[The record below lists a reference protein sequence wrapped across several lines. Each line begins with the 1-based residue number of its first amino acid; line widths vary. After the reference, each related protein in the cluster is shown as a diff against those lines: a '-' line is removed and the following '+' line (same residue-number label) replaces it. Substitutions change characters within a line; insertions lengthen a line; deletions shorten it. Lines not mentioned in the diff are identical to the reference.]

1 MSYSGAPWQSL
12 QNGKATSL
20 KAPDSR
26 RSPRA
31 KPGAPK
37 RRKHTGSGEIGVSQR
52 QVVWGFSGLVVLAAI
67 AGGLWAEHGTSPD
80 GPNPTVAVTE
90 TTPLDMQVAETSIPT
105 LQVADTTPSR
115 QVPQTQSDIQMS
127 FAPLVKTVTPA
138 VVNVYATKTEQGFQS
153 PFQGDPFF
161 SQLFGNDAF
170 QSRPQKSQSLGSGV
184 IVDPKG
190 VIVTNSHVVSGA
202 DEIHIALSGGRE
214 YPVKLLLDDPKSDL
228 AVLQIQNPSGK
239 PFPALTFANSDDLQ
253 VGDLVLAIGNPF
265 GVGQTVTS
273 GIVSALARTG
283 VETGN
288 FDYFIQ
294 TDAAI
299 NPGNSGGALVDLQGH
314 LVGINTAIFTRSGG
328 SVGIGFAIPANM
340 AHTVAEAGEKGGPI
354 VRPWFGARLQE
365 VTTDIADSLNIDPLH
380 GALITEVAPDSPAAK
395 AGLKSGDAIIKI
407 DGIDVD
413 APQGF
418 DFRFATKELGSTSD
432 ITYARSGKTVDV
444 NVAVAAAPGA
454 AADQTAEITGETR
467 FAGTTVSVLTPP
479 VAQDMNLP
487 FDSKG
492 VVVTRIAS
500 GSPAEQMGL
509 QTGDVIVSI
518 DGRNINDLGTF
529 KSLVSTRTNG
539 WQIVLTR
546 NGQTIQSYISG

>member
-1 MSYSGAPWQSL
+1 M
-12 QNGKATSL
+12 
-20 KAPDSR
+20 R
-26 RSPRA
+26 
-31 KPGAPK
+31 
-37 RRKHTGSGEIGVSQR
+37 VSQR
-52 QVVWGFSGLVVLAAI
+52 QVVWGFSGLVVVAALG
-67 AGGLWAEHGTSPD
+67 AGLWGEFGDKAQQVDNSVVTGT
-80 GPNPTVAVTE
+80 V
-90 TTPLDMQVAETSIPT
+90 PLDMQVAETNAPVPSIQPA
-105 LQVADTTPSR
+105 QADAGPR
-115 QVPQTQSDIQMS
+115 QVPQSQAEVQLS
-127 FAPLVKTVTPA
+127 FAPLVKQVTPA

-161 SQLFGNDAF
+161 SQLFGGGMF
-170 QSRPQKSQSLGSGV
+170 QSRPQTSQSLGSGV

-228 AVLQIQNPSGK
+228 AVLQIDNANGK
-239 PFPALTFANSDDLQ
+239 TFPALAFADSDGLQ

-299 NPGNSGGALVDLQGH
+299 NPGNSGGALVNLRGE

-340 AHTVAEAGEKGGPI
+340 ARTVAEAGEKGGPI

-365 VTTDIADSLNIDPLH
+365 VTTDIADSLNIDPPH
-380 GALITEVAPDSPAAK
+380 GALITEIAPDGPAAK
-395 AGLKSGDAIIKI
+395 AGLKSGDAIVKI
-407 DGIDVD
+407 DGVDVD

-418 DFRFATKELGSTSD
+418 DFRFATKDIGKTAD
-432 ITYARSGKTVDV
+432 ITYVRSGQTADAE
-444 NVAVAAAPGA
+444 VAVTPAPAPAG
-454 AADQTAEITGETR
+454 DQTAQITGNTR
-467 FAGTTVSVLTPP
+467 FAGTTVAVLTPA
-479 VAQDMNLP
+479 VAQDLNLP

-492 VVVTRIAS
+492 VVVTQVTA
-500 GSPAEQMGL
+500 GSPADDMGL
-509 QTGDVIVSI
+509 RKGDIITAI
-518 DGRNINDLGTF
+518 DGRQIGDVATF
-529 KSLVSTRTNG
+529 KSLVSKRTEG
-539 WQIVLTR
+539 WQIVLNR
-546 NGQTIQSYISG
+546 NGQVIQTFISG

>member
-1 MSYSGAPWQSL
+1 M
-12 QNGKATSL
+12 
-20 KAPDSR
+20 
-26 RSPRA
+26 
-31 KPGAPK
+31 
-37 RRKHTGSGEIGVSQR
+37 SQR
-52 QVVWGFSGLVVLAAI
+52 QFMLGLSGLLVVAALAAAGILLTLSERPTSAI
-67 AGGLWAEHGTSPD
+67 AAPPILMSDEP
-80 GPNPTVAVTE
+80 
-90 TTPLDMQVAETSIPT
+90 
-105 LQVADTTPSR
+105 
-115 QVPQTQSDIQMS
+115 VPQPAGQAPQPVRELPKSNTDIQLS
-127 FAPLVKTVTPA
+127 YAPLVKAVTPA

-153 PFQGDPFF
+153 PFANDPFF
-161 SQLFGNDAF
+161 SRLFGGSDMF
-170 QSRPQKSQSLGSGV
+170 QSRPQTSQSLGSGV

-190 VIVTNSHVVSGA
+190 IIVTNSHVVHGA

-214 YPVKLLLDDPKSDL
+214 YPIKLLLDDPKSDL
-228 AVLQIQNPSGK
+228 AVLQIQSANGK
-239 PFPALTFANSDDLQ
+239 SFPALQFANSDDVQ
-253 VGDLVLAIGNPF
+253 VGDLVLAVGNPF

-299 NPGNSGGALVDLQGH
+299 NPGNSGGALVDLNGR

-340 AHTVAEAGEKGGPI
+340 ARTVSEAGEKGGPI
-354 VRPWFGARLQE
+354 VRPWFGAQLQE
-365 VTTDIADSLNIDPLH
+365 VTTDIADSLNIDPPH
-380 GALITEVAPDSPAAK
+380 GALITDVAPDSPAAK

-407 DGIDVD
+407 DGVDVD

-432 ITYARSGKTVDV
+432 LTYVRNGTVADAK
-444 NVAVAAAPGA
+444 VAVEAAPNA
-454 AADQTAEITGETR
+454 AADQTATIEGNTR
-467 FAGTTVSVLTPP
+467 FAGTTVSTLTPS
-479 VAQDMNLP
+479 VAQDLNLP

-492 VVVTRIAS
+492 VVVTDVTP
-500 GSPAEQMGL
+500 GSPADDMGL
-509 QTGDVIVSI
+509 NKGDIIVSI
-518 DGRNINDLGTF
+518 NGRQMDDVTSF
-529 KSLVSTRTNG
+529 KTLVSQRTDG

>member
-1 MSYSGAPWQSL
+1 
-12 QNGKATSL
+12 
-20 KAPDSR
+20 
-26 RSPRA
+26 
-31 KPGAPK
+31 
-37 RRKHTGSGEIGVSQR
+37 VSQR

-67 AGGLWAEHGTSPD
+67 GGGLWAENAGWPSFASAPA
-80 GPNPTVAVTE
+80 GP
-90 TTPLDMQVAETSIPT
+90 PLDMQVAEADVSAAPIAVAQAPAAD
-105 LQVADTTPSR
+105 LQVADATPSR
-115 QVPQTQSDIQMS
+115 ALPQSEADVQMS
-127 FAPLVKTVTPA
+127 FAPLVKQVTPA

-161 SQLFGNDAF
+161 SQLFGGGMFD
-170 QSRPQKSQSLGSGV
+170 SRPQTSQSLGSGV

-190 VIVTNSHVVSGA
+190 VIVTNSHVVNGA

-214 YPVKLLLDDPKSDL
+214 YPVKVLLDDTKSDL
-228 AVLQIQNPSGK
+228 AVLQIQNTNGK
-239 PFPALTFANSDDLQ
+239 TFPALTFGNSDDVQ

-273 GIVSALARTG
+273 GIVSALARSG
-283 VETGN
+283 VESGN

-314 LVGINTAIFTRSGG
+314 LVGINTAIFSRSGG

-340 AHTVAEAGEKGGPI
+340 AHAVAEAGEKGGPI

-365 VTTDIADSLNIDPLH
+365 VTTDIADSLNIDPPH

-407 DGIDVD
+407 DGVDVD

-418 DFRFATKELGSTSD
+418 DFRFATKELGSQSD
-432 ITYARSGKTVDV
+432 LTYVRSGKTADV
-444 NVAVAAAPGA
+444 EVAVAPAPGA
-454 AADQTAEITGETR
+454 SADETAQISGDTR
-467 FAGTTVSVLTPP
+467 FAGTTVATLSPP
-479 VAQDMNLP
+479 VAQDLDLP

-492 VVVTRIAS
+492 VVVTAVTS
-500 GSPAEQMGL
+500 GSPAEDMGL
-509 QTGDVIVSI
+509 QKGDVIVSI
-518 DGRNINDLGTF
+518 DGRDINDVGTF
-529 KSLVSTRTNG
+529 KSLVSTRADG
-539 WQIVLTR
+539 WQIVLKR
-546 NGQTIQSYISG
+546 DGRMIQSYVSG